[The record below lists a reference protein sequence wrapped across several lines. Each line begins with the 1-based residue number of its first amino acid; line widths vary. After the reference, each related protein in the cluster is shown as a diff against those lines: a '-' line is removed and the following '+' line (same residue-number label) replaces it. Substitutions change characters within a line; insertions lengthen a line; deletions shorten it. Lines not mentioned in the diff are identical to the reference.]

1 MKLHMNHNHYKKL
14 LTLSV
19 FDELSETEKNELL
32 SHVQECTV
40 CGDEY
45 EELRRL
51 KELSEEALHQDVD
64 EIVLTLA
71 RQELQTQVR
80 ELNRNKRN
88 AEPFKLFGSHAFGRL
103 QFALSLTTIVA
114 FTVVVYFLAIPG
126 RNSVQSISGVQQK
139 YVIPVQTNAVFSDA
153 KNTKPENSE
162 KVAIPVSE
170 RPVMNVEKQQE
181 IAHAITNNKN
191 SGTRLKT
198 INSVAENKSANTSI
212 IKQALIKALTTDD
225 NPGVRKEAM
234 LALANL
240 PFDKDIQ
247 AALLFVL
254 ERDKNSGL
262 RVMAINYLDSENV
275 AEQLTDPRALD
286 ILRDKTTGDDNSY
299 VKIRAKSILKKI
311 KV

>member
-1 MKLHMNHNHYKKL
+1 MNHNYYKKL

-19 FDELSETEKNELL
+19 FDEISEAEKNELL
-32 SHVQECTV
+32 LHVQECAA

-45 EELRRL
+45 EELRKL

-64 EIVLTLA
+64 EIVLSTA
-71 RQELQTQVR
+71 RQEM
-80 ELNRNKRN
+80 LNKVQALSRAKKN
-88 AEPFKLFGSHAFGRL
+88 AEPFKLFGSHSFGKL

-114 FTVVVYFLAIPG
+114 FTTVVYFLAIPG
-126 RNSVQSISGVQQK
+126 RHSVESIPGLQQK
-139 YVIPVQTNAVFSDA
+139 YVVPVQTNDLLSEA
-153 KNTKPENSE
+153 KNTQQESSTDKIIVTADRS
-162 KVAIPVSE
+162 
-170 RPVMNVEKQQE
+170 VMNIEKQQE
-181 IAHAITNNKN
+181 LAHAITNNKN

-198 INSVAENKSANTSI
+198 INSIENKAANSKI

-234 LALANL
+234 LALAKL

-247 AALLFVL
+247 DALLYVL
-254 ERDKNSGL
+254 DKDKNSGL
-262 RVMAINYLDSENV
+262 RVMAINYLDTEN
-275 AEQLTDPRALD
+275 ATENLNDPKVLD
-286 ILRDKTTGDDNSY
+286 ILKDKTTGDDNSY

>member
-1 MKLHMNHNHYKKL
+1 MNHNYYKKL

-19 FDELSETEKNELL
+19 FDEISEAEKNELL
-32 SHVQECTV
+32 SHVQECTA

-51 KELSEEALHQDVD
+51 KDLSEEALHQDVD
-64 EIVLTLA
+64 EIVLSTT
-71 RQELQTQVR
+71 RQEMLNKVHALSR
-80 ELNRNKRN
+80 EKRN
-88 AEPFKLFGSHAFGRL
+88 AEPFKLFGSHSFGKL

-114 FTVVVYFLAIPG
+114 FTTVVYFLAIPG
-126 RNSVQSISGVQQK
+126 RHSVESIPGLQQK
-139 YVIPVQTNAVFSDA
+139 YVVPVQTNAMFSDA
-153 KNTKPENSE
+153 QHEKPDNSAKE
-162 KVAIPVSE
+162 VISVSE
-170 RPVMNVEKQQE
+170 RPELTTERQRE
-181 IAHAITNNKN
+181 LAHDITNSKN

-198 INSVAENKSANTSI
+198 IGAIAENKSANSKI
-212 IKQALIKALTTDD
+212 VKLALIKALTTDD

-247 AALLFVL
+247 NALLYVL
-254 ERDKNSGL
+254 DKDKNSGL
-262 RVMAINYLDSENV
+262 RVMAINYLDSEN
-275 AEQLTDPRALD
+275 ASKGLTDQRAVD
-286 ILRDKTTGDDNSY
+286 ILRDKVNGDDNSY